1 MEREHMFTPGSLA
14 QHFKRRE
21 LTAEQLAQE
30 PQMYLYEIVG
40 VAEHTESG
48 EALMIY
54 RPLYGQQKLYA
65 RPLAMFLSEVD
76 RDKYPNAKQNY
87 RFERYEE
94 DAP

>member
-1 MEREHMFTPGSLA
+1 MEREHIFTPGSLA
-14 QHFKRRE
+14 QHFKRLE
-21 LTAEQLAQE
+21 LTAEQLVQE
-30 PQMYLYEIVG
+30 PNMYLYEIMG

-54 RPLYGQQKLYA
+54 RPLYGEKKLYA

-76 RDKYPNAKQNY
+76 REKYPNAKQTY

-94 DAP
+94 DES